1 MRTVADFEKMIK
13 SALKAA
19 ARYSK
24 SLDVQIFSLASA
36 LRALEL
42 ANNDLDGIDCCTL
55 ETERSIIAHPAFK
68 IRTDAET
75 SVTRQMKQL
84 GLTTEA
90 LGGEVRED
98 PMVALTKKVRRKQV
112 EATK

>member
-1 MRTVADFEKMIK
+1 MIVK
-13 SALKAA
+13 ALKAA
-19 ARYSK
+19 NRYTHA
-24 SLDVQIFSLASA
+24 LDVQIYSLASA

-42 ANNDLDGIDCCTL
+42 ANHDLDQIDCCTL

-90 LGGEVRED
+90 IGGGAKED
-98 PMVALTKKVRRKQV
+98 PMLDLVNKVHKKQKEAARK
-112 EATK
+112 